1 MKICS
6 LSYLIAISGYKYHG
20 VVAAAA
26 SSSSVTAEGDVVSS
40 AVTSPQVS
48 IVSVIFFLSNDIVDI
63 VFWAELKFVR
73 WGCQESRETAE
84 STTLYRRDMND
95 MEGFISGV

>member
-6 LSYLIAISGYKYHG
+6 LSYLIAIGGYKYHHG
-20 VVAAAA
+20 AVAAA

-40 AVTSPQVS
+40 VTSHQVS
-48 IVSVIFFLSNDIVDI
+48 IVVMFLSLERDIVDI

-73 WGCQESRETAE
+73 WGYVKS
-84 STTLYRRDMND
+84 L
-95 MEGFISGV
+95 EGQLIYVLNSLHDIELM